1 MVESQGFGVR
11 LIIGGSGVSLPT
23 VDLSYGALAL
33 GILGV
38 IFGIWGMTAAASVRR
53 RYLKVFGEDRPER
66 VEDLVAT
73 LHQRVDTAVDRF
85 DGYATR
91 LDALEFKAGQS
102 INRVGLVRFNPF
114 MDTGS
119 DLSFSAALL
128 NDHGDGLV
136 LTSLWGRDEV
146 RLYAKPIETHE
157 SRYVLSQEEKQAL
170 DMAKNAR
177 ATKKAVESKA

>member
-1 MVESQGFGVR
+1 M
-11 LIIGGSGVSLPT
+11 SLPT
-23 VDLSYGALAL
+23 VDLAYGALGLAVIAL
-33 GILGV
+33 
-38 IFGIWGMTAAASVRR
+38 IFGIWGLAAASRVKR
-53 RYLKVFGEDRPER
+53 RYLRVFGDEKPQNVEALIAALHER
-66 VEDLVAT
+66 VDA
-73 LHQRVDTAVDRF
+73 AVDRF
-85 DGYATR
+85 DAFGAR
-91 LDALEFKAGQS
+91 LDTVETKAGQA

-146 RLYAKPIETHE
+146 RLYAKPVESHE

-170 DMAKNAR
+170 DMARNVRGSQPIA
-177 ATKKAVESKA
+177 SKSQA